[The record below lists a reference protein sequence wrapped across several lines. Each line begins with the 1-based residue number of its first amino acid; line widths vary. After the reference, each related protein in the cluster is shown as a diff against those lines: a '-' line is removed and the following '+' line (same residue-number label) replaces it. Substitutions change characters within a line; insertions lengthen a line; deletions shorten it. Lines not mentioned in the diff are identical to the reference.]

1 MPKED
6 IKQINSIAKDFG
18 MTKDQREGFG
28 EFIEEAKRLGDR
40 GTKNDRGDFTYEEL
54 KQKAKEFLGIE

>member
-6 IKQINSIAKDFG
+6 IKQINSIAKDFR
-18 MTKDQREGFG
+18 MTKDEIEGFG

-40 GTKNDRGDFTYEEL
+40 GTKNDREIL
-54 KQKAKEFLGIE
+54 HMKNLNKRQKNF